1 VSVNS
6 LEIGGVNCIECLSP
20 QSSYIYNYSSSAP
33 ATSYWEPFT
42 VVSQNTYCATSLEVV
57 APAQLYVANQFLL
70 NGGGLLGLISDP
82 SDLSLRA

>member
-6 LEIGGVNCIECLSP
+6 LEIGGVNCLECSSP

-33 ATSYWEPFT
+33 ASSYWEPFT
-42 VVSQNTYCATSLEVV
+42 VASQNTYCAVSLEVV
-57 APAQLYVANQFLL
+57 APAQVSVTNQFLL